1 MNDYDDFYSEPIDF
15 EMQVDEF
22 KSSLMASVK
31 DEYKAEMAR
40 LRKENAELKPVKERM
55 REIEFERTR
64 EKDDLERAK
73 FDAFREA
80 KENAF
85 N

>member
-64 EKDDLERAK
+64 EKMIW
-73 FDAFREA
+73 
-80 KENAF
+80 NAQSLMLLGKQRKCV
-85 N
+85 